1 VTGVRRLV
9 DSFVLGDLRLADAA
23 VAGQEARLTFMTR
36 LDPMIGAGGGE
47 AGLSSRIA
55 RLQAALTEASNRPDS
70 NARLGAVLS
79 EAAGLAG
86 HLNAASDQ
94 IQSTRMEADKEI
106 GQVVTKLN
114 ADLGLVRDLNVQIR
128 ALAGSGRDTGG
139 LVDQRQN
146 LIDQISAVIPLRE
159 VQRDFG
165 QVALVSSG
173 GAMLLDGTPAE
184 FGFAPVG
191 VITPDMTL
199 QSGALSGLTLNGSP
213 LTVAGGRVDGG
224 RLGALFDQRDGLA
237 VEAQSRIDAVARDL
251 YERFADP
258 AVDPTIAGTDPGL
271 FTDSGGAFLA
281 ADEVG
286 LAGRLRINAAVDP
299 AAGGAVWRLRA
310 GLSAAA
316 PNDPGDG
323 TLLRAMTDA
332 LEAARSPASG
342 PFAGQPRSA
351 GALADELG
359 ALWNAETQALETTL
373 SYSSSRAD
381 ALRTLHLQDG
391 VDTDQE
397 MQKLLLIEQAYAANA
412 RVISTVDQMIQTLI
426 GL

>member
-1 VTGVRRLV
+1 
-9 DSFVLGDLRLADAA
+9 
-23 VAGQEARLTFMTR
+23 
-36 LDPMIGAGGGE
+36 
-47 AGLSSRIA
+47 
-55 RLQAALTEASNRPDS
+55 
-70 NARLGAVLS
+70 
-79 EAAGLAG
+79 
-86 HLNAASDQ
+86 
-94 IQSTRMEADKEI
+94 
-106 GQVVTKLN
+106 
-114 ADLGLVRDLNVQIR
+114 
-128 ALAGSGRDTGG
+128 
-139 LVDQRQN
+139 
-146 LIDQISAVIPLRE
+146 
-159 VQRDFG
+159 
-165 QVALVSSG
+165 
-173 GAMLLDGTPAE
+173 
-184 FGFAPVG
+184 
-191 VITPDMTL
+191 
-199 QSGALSGLTLNGSP
+199 
-213 LTVAGGRVDGG
+213 
-224 RLGALFDQRDGLA
+224 

-373 SYSSSRAD
+373 SYSGSRAD